1 MVFFLFLETLK
12 YTMYYLCAT
21 LQMLETAPSGVISN
35 RAFCDTIMDMTALT
49 VSAANIPSNV
59 SVLSLVLSV
68 RLIIV
73 AVAYIRAQFTLLL
86 FLFQQHGM
94 ELLPDSWMNIT
105 QQQVG

>member
-1 MVFFLFLETLK
+1 
-12 YTMYYLCAT
+12 MYYLCAT

-49 VSAANIPSNV
+49 VSAANIPCNV
-59 SVLSLVLSV
+59 SVLSLILSV

-73 AVAYIRAQFTLLL
+73 AVAYISAQFTLLL